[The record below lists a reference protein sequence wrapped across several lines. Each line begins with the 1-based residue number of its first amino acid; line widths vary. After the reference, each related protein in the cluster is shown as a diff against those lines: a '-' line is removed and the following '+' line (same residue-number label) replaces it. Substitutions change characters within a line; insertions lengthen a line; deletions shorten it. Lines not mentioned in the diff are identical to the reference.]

1 MSRKDPDMS
10 EHARLQR
17 VRIIREV
24 EAAAAADTSGR
35 LPWRAGWAAYFG
47 DRAGLVEALA
57 TRRQCLAI
65 IGVESLPDPETR
77 AMVGRRVKRTT
88 DGLDR
93 VIRRYGGPDPFELT
107 A

>member
-1 MSRKDPDMS
+1 MS
-10 EHARLQR
+10 EHVKLQR

-24 EAAAAADTSGR
+24 EAEAASDTSGR

-57 TRRQCLAI
+57 TRRACLAI
-65 IGVESLPDPETR
+65 IDIESLPDPESR
-77 AMVGRRVKRTT
+77 AMVRRRVMRTT
-88 DGLDR
+88 AGLDR
-93 VIRRYGGPDPFELT
+93 VIRRYGGPEPLDRT